1 MPKEEIIT
9 VLKNAIERGESLQTA
24 MQIMVNS
31 GYNPREVQEASKY
44 VGGMPVNMQAKPG
57 EQLTMPEKKS
67 FFSRFKRSSTK
78 PRIQQSVPQQP
89 VRKETK
95 SYENLGSPNKSPF
108 LKKGQPSL
116 ESQPP
121 QIPIQNV
128 QRVSPNQ
135 EARQIRQQITEP
147 KPILPQVEVLDQEE
161 KEVPLAKQL
170 NKLTPKKHSHGKEI
184 MLLIILLVLI
194 GILITTIFLKNT
206 IIGWFS

>member
-9 VLKNAIERGESLQTA
+9 VLKNSIERGESLQTA
-24 MQIMVNS
+24 MQIMINS

-44 VGGMPVNMQAKPG
+44 IGRVPVNMQAKPG

-67 FFSRFKRSSTK
+67 FFSRFKRSPTK

-89 VRKETK
+89 V
-95 SYENLGSPNKSPF
+95 
-108 LKKGQPSL
+108 Q
-116 ESQPP
+116 
-121 QIPIQNV
+121 QIYPAQLPIPNV
-128 QRVSPNQ
+128 QRVSPRQ

-161 KEVPLAKQL
+161 REVSLAKQL

-194 GILITTIFLKNT
+194 GLLIGTIFLKNT